1 MEEQLNAIRLSIRS
15 LEDLQNVV
23 NILFRDYVAACE
35 PDSYSSVQIKLMCN
49 VDDNDDIVTYDGD
62 YLNAE

>member
-15 LEDLQNVV
+15 LEDLQSVV
-23 NILFRDYVAACE
+23 NTLFRGYVAVCE
-35 PDSYSSVQIKLMCN
+35 PDPYSSVQIKLMCN